1 MSAAATV
8 AAGLTMLAMDAVW
21 LTLNAKMHQTL
32 IKSVQ
37 GSPPELRLIP
47 GLLVYVVMALAVY
60 FFAIGPS
67 KSAAAAALAGAA
79 LGAAMY
85 GVYDL
90 TNLASLKGWTIYMTV
105 TDSLWGTVL
114 CATAAAVGFYVKQRV
129 TRG

>member
-1 MSAAATV
+1 MSLAATV
-8 AAGLTMLAMDAVW
+8 TAGVTMLAMDAVW
-21 LTLNAKMHQTL
+21 LTLNAKMHQAL

-47 GLLVYVVMALAVY
+47 ALLVYVVMALAVY

-67 KSAAAAALAGAA
+67 KSTTGAAITGAA
-79 LGAAMY
+79 LGASMY

-114 CATAAAVGFYVKQRV
+114 CATAAVAGFYMKQRF
-129 TRG
+129 TTK